1 MNSQTLGFQELT
13 RLNED
18 RCTLDLRNRTTV
30 KPGDYRIKNY
40 RSINCS
46 KNSDILKKSVS
57 QPMVIHRDGYGVSG
71 CNIDIDSHF
80 KNSHNL
86 TNLKDINQLYERPY
100 MTTPYM
106 GRGVG
111 DICKETQMNPG
122 ESTMQKRQCNNLA
135 GINIDR
141 FEPQISCIEKNIQN
155 NIHLIPEDN
164 DTSWVRG
171 GLDSRQMIR
180 NENYLKSCGYRY
192 NSKFWDRSN

>member
-18 RCTLDLRNRTTV
+18 GCTLNLRHKTTT
-30 KPGDYRIKNY
+30 KPGNYRIKNY

-46 KNSDILKKSVS
+46 KNSDILEKSIT
-57 QPMVIHRDGYGVSG
+57 QPMVLHKDGYGVSA
-71 CNIDIDSHF
+71 CKIDIDSHF

-86 TNLKDINQLYERPY
+86 TNLNNINQLYERPY
-100 MTTPYM
+100 LTIPYM
-106 GRGVG
+106 GRGIG
-111 DICKETQMNPG
+111 DICNETKMKPG
-122 ESTMQKRQCNNLA
+122 ESTMQKRPCNNLS

-141 FEPQISCIEKNIQN
+141 FEPQISCIQQNIQN
-155 NIHLIPEDN
+155 NIHIIPEDN

-192 NSKFWDRSN
+192 NDKFWNK